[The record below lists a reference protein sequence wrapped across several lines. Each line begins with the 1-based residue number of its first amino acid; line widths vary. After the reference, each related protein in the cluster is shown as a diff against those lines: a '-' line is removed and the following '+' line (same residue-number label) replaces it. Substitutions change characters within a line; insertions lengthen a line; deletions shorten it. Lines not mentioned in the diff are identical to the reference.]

1 MSTTAGRIP
10 RPPEHIMRYPLHNV
24 AKVFGNMALASS
36 FLSAISY
43 AYFYVLPRRHQYRV
57 FMQNYDPY
65 EEMRRICAYPKK
77 YMITCPT
84 VLAEKLKEKGMEVG
98 DYPELSNN
106 ANMKMTTPMGKEEK
120 KSKSVEEFSE

>member
-36 FLSAISY
+36 FLSAIAY

-57 FMQNYDPY
+57 NYDPY

-84 VLAEKLKEKGMEVG
+84 VLAEKLKEKGIEVG
-98 DYPELSNN
+98 DYPELS
-106 ANMKMTTPMGKEEK
+106 TPMGKEEK